1 MTAELSIL
9 YKNEHAAL
17 SHCRFPKMLLPC
29 LSGDARLI
37 SQSCHLLSGK
47 PNHVFRSSDP
57 DTAKPSLHGI
67 PGSSRFK
74 PPALCPLH
82 GVRAEG
88 MKIGGAGANPA
99 AMRGTERNNG
109 LFRKIVAFQKRT
121 DNPGSLPVPYRIIK
135 CSLPLEP
142 SEKTG
147 FNAMQKCVLCS
158 FYLISDSA
166 VTRFLIFHSTIR
178 HIFFQIPALHG

>member
-37 SQSCHLLSGK
+37 SQSRHLLSGK

-57 DTAKPSLHGI
+57 YAAKPFLHGI

-88 MKIGGAGANPA
+88 MEIGGAGANPA
-99 AMRGTERNNG
+99 ARRGTERNDCLSG
-109 LFRKIVAFQKRT
+109 KIIALQKYI
-121 DNPGSLPVPYRIIK
+121 DNPGSLPVPYGILK
-135 CSLPLEP
+135 V
-142 SEKTG
+142 G
-147 FNAMQKCVLCS
+147 
-158 FYLISDSA
+158 
-166 VTRFLIFHSTIR
+166 
-178 HIFFQIPALHG
+178 

>member
-1 MTAELSIL
+1 MTAALSIL

-57 DTAKPSLHGI
+57 YAAKPSLHGI

-74 PPALCPLH
+74 PPALCPLQ

-88 MKIGGAGANPA
+88 MELGCAGANPA
-99 AMRGTERNNG
+99 AMRGTERNDCLSG
-109 LFRKIVAFQKRT
+109 KIIALQKYT
-121 DNPGSLPVPYRIIK
+121 DNPGSLPVPYGILK
-135 CSLPLEP
+135 V
-142 SEKTG
+142 G
-147 FNAMQKCVLCS
+147 
-158 FYLISDSA
+158 
-166 VTRFLIFHSTIR
+166 
-178 HIFFQIPALHG
+178 

>member
-57 DTAKPSLHGI
+57 YAAKPSLHGI

-74 PPALCPLH
+74 PPALCPLQ

-88 MKIGGAGANPA
+88 MELGGAGANPA
-99 AMRGTERNNG
+99 ARRGTERNDCLSG
-109 LFRKIVAFQKRT
+109 KIIALQKYI
-121 DNPGSLPVPYRIIK
+121 DNPGSLPVPYGILK
-135 CSLPLEP
+135 V
-142 SEKTG
+142 G
-147 FNAMQKCVLCS
+147 
-158 FYLISDSA
+158 
-166 VTRFLIFHSTIR
+166 
-178 HIFFQIPALHG
+178 